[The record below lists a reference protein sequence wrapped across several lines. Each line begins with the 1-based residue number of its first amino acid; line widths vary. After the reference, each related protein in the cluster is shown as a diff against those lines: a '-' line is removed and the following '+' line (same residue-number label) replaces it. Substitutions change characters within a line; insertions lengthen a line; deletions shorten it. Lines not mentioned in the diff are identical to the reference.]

1 MLGVKGRRG
10 SDSPKKG
17 RVPMSERFL
26 NPTPITQYNPVTN
39 EVVKESGKE
48 KPDVVV
54 VNEKLDVVNENPDV
68 VKEKLDFVKENPASV
83 KEKPV
88 VVNEAL
94 RYSHKVD
101 KEAVVKNKL
110 SLGKSNVLTKLHKD
124 KDLFKKDQALNAVSK
139 DKPKGNASSEL
150 PNKKEKADIPKG
162 KHKVHSEVLVLR
174 YKPTPEVKEK
184 ASVCKRILSKKD
196 HSKKKPE
203 VDYDSSSDEKVKKE
217 SEEECVSRKGK
228 NKEKQLTSEEAAY
241 QEYLSTF
248 PSFHARTT
256 HVSLFSAIRNSSVDM
271 LRFLNDI
278 GFSSLNN
285 ASIDKLPM
293 KLGWFV
299 VSRFKNY
306 KLSLDTGDQ
315 IEVTR
320 SKIHDMLGIPVGGYS
335 LFKLDERETGDE
347 FVKEWADQFSPI
359 ALKKIRV
366 NDIARKL
373 VESQEIDFL
382 FKVNFLTL
390 FTNTMCKA
398 DGLKGEICLDVVKR
412 VREDTVISDIDWCGY
427 VYDCLRDSKLPKGT
441 NNYLGPLTFLI
452 LLYLD
457 STNFERFP
465 VVRTRP
471 AVKNWTSY
479 LMRQRQE
486 LELKKRVVGLL
497 DLNSD
502 WTETEVKE
510 AEGFIGSVEN
520 SEKEDLFKRAEEKL
534 ASICSERVRLEDLL
548 RKANSDYHGDGKFVE
563 LQEKYVQVFKDP
575 ISFDVGMNSV
585 DGDDGDGNGDDDGT
599 RDDDARGDSDVNRD
613 DDNADSRNDDDV
625 GGDGNG
631 NEDDAGNGDDEDG
644 GCKSIEKQVDATTK
658 EVDATTKEVDAT
670 TKEVDATTKEVDA
683 TTKENVVEE
692 SDEITCTPESF
703 SQWIDANSDF
713 VLEQIDCV
721 VDEYLYGD
729 ALDAVAED
737 MRRNN
742 EGTITPKILVT
753 RHSKASP
760 SPNKLMVKPSSYILS
775 PYMNKK
781 TKVLPKINR
790 TEFMIGA
797 SLFAMQRDKIETVFE
812 TTSGEEKVLGIRLN
826 METLSPGLCIDA
838 NVVDCWAEIL
848 NYEDRFRN
856 DGSLSRHF
864 FPTGCIA
871 FFPMRL
877 SKHFYVVV
885 FSITDRTSM
894 TILDNMESG
903 STYDSKYKQA
913 CELLVK
919 SLVIQ
924 TESLVIQEESLLILI
939 TPEGVSKT
947 SHEIQTDSH
956 KIQTKSHEILLVI

>member
-1 MLGVKGRRG
+1 MDIREELRLSKMSSGVKGRRG

-26 NPTPITQYNPVTN
+26 NPTPITQYNSVTN
-39 EVVKESGKE
+39 KVVKESGKE
-48 KPDVVV
+48 NPDVVV
-54 VNEKLDVVNENPDV
+54 VNEKLDVVNENLDV
-68 VKEKLDFVKENPASV
+68 VNENLDAVKEKPDFVKENPASV
-83 KEKPV
+83 KEKPAV
-88 VVNEAL
+88 VKKAL
-94 RYSHKVD
+94 RYSRKVD

-110 SLGKSNVLTKLHKD
+110 SLRKSNIPTKLHMD
-124 KDLFKKDQALNAVSK
+124 KVDK
-139 DKPKGNASSEL
+139 DKPKGSVSSVVVSKDKRKVVNDKVLDVVAKDKPKGSASSVVVSKDKRKESSEKEKKL
-150 PNKKEKADIPKG
+150 FASHLRLYGHERHSKIGRLKARIPKLKWKTKANVKDCEVKRKRKGGPDSDSDSFDEEDHNKKQKK
-162 KHKVHSEVLVLR
+162 L
-174 YKPTPEVKEK
+174 
-184 ASVCKRILSKKD
+184 KRKRNDSDSDSDSLSIDRETMERMINKLQK
-196 HSKKKPE
+196 
-203 VDYDSSSDEKVKKE
+203 KVKKE
-217 SEEECVSRKGK
+217 SDEECVPRKGK
-228 NKEKQLTSEEAAY
+228 NKEKQLTSEEAGIS
-241 QEYLSTF
+241 EYLSTF
-248 PSFHARTT
+248 PSFMLWTT

-285 ASIDKLPM
+285 VSIDKLPM

-306 KLSLDTGDQ
+306 KLSFDTGDQ

-457 STNFERFP
+457 STNFER
-465 VVRTRP
+465 
-471 AVKNWTSY
+471 
-479 LMRQRQE
+479 QE

-497 DLNSD
+497 DLNSN

-510 AEGFIGSVEN
+510 GEGFIGSVEN

-585 DGDDGDGNGDDDGT
+585 DGDDGDDDDGDGNGDDDGT

-613 DDNADSRNDDDV
+613 DDNADSRNDDD
-625 GGDGNG
+625 GNR

-644 GCKSIEKQVDATTK
+644 GYI
-658 EVDATTKEVDAT
+658 
-670 TKEVDATTKEVDA
+670 
-683 TTKENVVEE
+683 VEE

-742 EGTITPKILVT
+742 EGTVTPERLVT

-760 SPNKLMVKPSSYILS
+760 SLS
-775 PYMNKK
+775 LGWEQALFVIAARQMTLSTDEDKWKSFAAEVSAQFKDNVGGLALSGIDLKK
-781 TKVLPKINR
+781 
-790 TEFMIGA
+790 
-797 SLFAMQRDKIETVFE
+797 LFASHLRLYGHERHSKIGVEAMIHKLKLQLRFKFATKILLHEINVHAQKMIRYAEEFDKIVGFQ
-812 TTSGEEKVLGIRLN
+812 K
-826 METLSPGLCIDA
+826 MCI
-838 NVVDCWAEIL
+838 VVDAL
-848 NYEDRFRN
+848 KNR
-856 DGSLSRHF
+856 
-864 FPTGCIA
+864 
-871 FFPMRL
+871 
-877 SKHFYVVV
+877 
-885 FSITDRTSM
+885 
-894 TILDNMESG
+894 
-903 STYDSKYKQA
+903 
-913 CELLVK
+913 
-919 SLVIQ
+919 
-924 TESLVIQEESLLILI
+924 EER
-939 TPEGVSKT
+939 EKN
-947 SHEIQTDSH
+947 
-956 KIQTKSHEILLVI
+956 